1 VRNEVISTPEAKE
14 MNMRNPMALLVLW
27 LAELLDRSLIEVP
40 HVDLQ
45 VPSPARSATAL
56 TGQVIASGA

>member
-1 VRNEVISTPEAKE
+1 
-14 MNMRNPMALLVLW
+14 MRNPMGLLVLW

-40 HVDLQ
+40 DVDLQ

-56 TGQVIASGA
+56 SPDVRFPTNS